1 MRCDSGWRSISQ
13 DGHTKERATGQ
24 QGEDD
29 TMADIGVNFENL
41 GEVLAGL
48 DGKKADVAKA
58 VNSTCKDFKSRA
70 PAWISKAVTQQYTI
84 KSGEVKDSLKAK
96 HNCGTTV
103 LGGITLDD
111 IRLEYR
117 GRVLTFTHFKFTPKN
132 PGTKLLKKR
141 TLIPGQRTTSESP
154 VVWAYQHR
162 TQKVTVT
169 VKKGHKE
176 ILKGKYLTTPF
187 IASMNGSPVMPFQRT
202 AQKRQ
207 EVKSMRSVSIPQMI
221 TNDKVAKD
229 IDERINVELGKRLQ
243 HHLDRYSSK

>member
-1 MRCDSGWRSISQ
+1 MTVDVKVEGL
-13 DGHTKERATGQ
+13 
-24 QGEDD
+24 EDIL
-29 TMADIGVNFENL
+29 T
-41 GEVLAGL
+41 GL
-48 DGKKADVAKA
+48 DKRKEYVAKA
-58 VNSTCKDFKSRA
+58 VNSTCKEFKSRA
-70 PAWISKAVTQQYTI
+70 PGWINKVVPHQYVI

-96 HNCGTTV
+96 YNCGTTV

-117 GRVLTFTHFKFTPKN
+117 GRVLTFAHFKFTPKN
-132 PGTKLLKKR
+132 PDINLRKKR

-169 VKKGHKE
+169 VKRGHKE

-202 AQKRQ
+202 AQKNQ
-207 EVKSMRSVSIPQMI
+207 TVKSMRSVSIPQMI
-221 TNDKVAKD
+221 TNDKVAKE
-229 IDERINVELGKRLQ
+229 INERIDKQLGRRLQ